1 MSTIPAK
8 PRTEN
13 SRDHLTTVTETG
25 QRIWLYPKA
34 THGRFTQYRA
44 ALAWVLLGLLFGL
57 PWLQVDGHPVFL
69 FNLLERRFIFF
80 GVEFFPQDFHLVAI
94 GLLSFMVFIMGFT
107 VLYGRV
113 WCGWACP
120 QTVFMEFVFR
130 KIEILIEGDHNARRR
145 LDASPWNWE
154 KIGKKTAKHLAFFLV
169 SFAIANTFLAY
180 FIGKDA
186 LLAIVTDNPLNHL
199 GGLAAMLL
207 FTAVFYAVFAYLRE
221 IVCTVI
227 CPYGRLQGVLFDK
240 KTIQVA
246 YDYLRGEPRGKL
258 KKHPAKVTAA
268 TDSTLETPLI
278 EFGGIRLGDCVDCTL
293 CVQVCPTGIDIR
305 NGSQMECIGCT
316 ACMDACDEVMVKID
330 RPKGLIRYASTEG
343 IEQNKPLRVTP
354 RTLAYSAVL
363 MGLLGLLVYLL
374 LTRAPLET
382 TLLRA
387 PGLTYQQAPDGTV
400 SNLYNVEF
408 VNKTTE
414 SVPVHL
420 RLTDFPAGRLE
431 WVGKPLTLAPGEV
444 TKGTFFVIIPE
455 TALPESTLSL
465 TLDVLGPDGQ
475 ALDQVTTKFLGPVR

>member
-1 MSTIPAK
+1 MSTLAAK

-25 QRIWLYPKA
+25 KRIWLYPKA
-34 THGRFTQYRA
+34 THGRFTRYRA

-69 FNLLERRFIFF
+69 FNLLDRRFIFF
-80 GVEFFPQDFHLVAI
+80 GVEFFPQDFHLVTI
-94 GLLSFMVFIMGFT
+94 GLLAFMVFIMGFT

-145 LDASPWNWE
+145 LDASLWNTE
-154 KIGKKTAKHLAFFLV
+154 KIFKKSAKHFAFFLV

-186 LLAIVTDNPLNHL
+186 LLTIVTDNPLNHL
-199 GGLAAMLL
+199 GGLAAMLV

-240 KTIQVA
+240 KTLLVA

-258 KKHPAKVTAA
+258 KKARTGAA
-268 TDSTLETPLI
+268 TATSLETPPI

-305 NGSQMECIGCT
+305 NGAQMECIGCT
-316 ACMDACDEVMVKID
+316 ACIDACDEVMVKID
-330 RPKGLIRYASTEG
+330 RPTGLIRYASTEG
-343 IEQNKPLRVTP
+343 IEQKKALRVTT
-354 RTLAYSAVL
+354 RTVAYSAVL
-363 MGLLGLLVYLL
+363 LGLLGVLAYLL

-408 VNKTTE
+408 MNKTTRPMT
-414 SVPVHL
+414 VQL
-420 RLTDFPAGRLE
+420 RLADQPAARLE

-444 TKGTFFVIIPE
+444 TKGTFFVKIPE
-455 TALPESTLSL
+455 NALTENTLSL
-465 TLDVLGPDGQ
+465 NLDVLGPDGN
-475 ALDQVTTKFLGPVR
+475 ALDQVTTKFLGPVK